1 MIEALRSARTTDAA
15 SSRPRSALVAGAS
28 RGLGLL
34 IARDLARRGLDVAIC
49 ARDAVELEHAVA
61 QLGREG
67 HTVRSYV
74 CDVTDRTAVT
84 DLVARLEQ
92 EHGALDVAIH
102 VAGIIQ
108 VGPLTAMTPERF
120 DEAIDIMLRGPINL
134 ALAALPG
141 MRERGFGRIGTVTS
155 IGGVVSVPHLLP
167 YSTAKFG
174 AVGFSQGL
182 SAELAGTGV
191 TSTTIVPG
199 LMRTGSH
206 LHAQFTGDAGSEFA
220 WFGPGASLPFV
231 AMDAEK
237 AARRMVQGVLAGD
250 PMVTLTPMAHVGKRL
265 AGLAPAATTRLMGV
279 VNRALPTG
287 TDGDIREG
295 MDARTEL
302 RPAARRVVDT
312 LTAVGDRVARRTNET
327 RPSPHVATRTDAHGS
342 IDAPHEPDSGDDP
355 LHSDAVNP

>member
-1 MIEALRSARTTDAA
+1 M
-15 SSRPRSALVAGAS
+15 SRPRTALVAGAS

-49 ARDAVELEHAVA
+49 ARDAVELEQAVA
-61 QLGREG
+61 QLAGEG
-67 HTVRSYV
+67 AAVRSYV

-84 DLVARLEQ
+84 DLVARVER
-92 EHGALDVAIH
+92 ETGPLDVAIH

-108 VGPLTAMTPERF
+108 VGPVDAMTGDRF

-134 ALAALPG
+134 ALAVLPG

-167 YSTAKFG
+167 YSSAKFG

-206 LHAQFTGDAGSEFA
+206 LHAHFTGDAGSEFA
-220 WFGPGASLPFV
+220 WFGPGASLPLV

-237 AARRMVQGVLAGD
+237 AARRMAQGVLAGD
-250 PMVTLTPMAHVGKRL
+250 PMVTLTPMAHIGRRV
-265 AGLAPAATTRLMGV
+265 AGVAPATTTRLMGL

-287 TDGDIREG
+287 SDGDVREG
-295 MDARTEL
+295 MHARTEL
-302 RPAARRVVDT
+302 RPRARRVVDT
-312 LTAVGDRVARRTNET
+312 LTAMGDRVARRTNET
-327 RPSPHVATRTDAHGS
+327 TPSPLMPTSADAHGR
-342 IDAPHEPDSGDDP
+342 IEESGP
-355 LHSDAVNP
+355 

>member
-1 MIEALRSARTTDAA
+1 MIESRAAPHQNHGRTM
-15 SSRPRSALVAGAS
+15 SRPRTALVAGAS

-49 ARDAVELEHAVA
+49 ARDAVELDQAVA
-61 QLGREG
+61 QLAHQGD
-67 HTVRSYV
+67 TVRSYV
-74 CDVTDRTAVT
+74 CDVTDRSAVT
-84 DLVARLEQ
+84 DLVARLER

-108 VGPLTAMTPERF
+108 VGPLDAMIADRF

-141 MRERGFGRIGTVTS
+141 MRERNFGRIGTVTS
-155 IGGVVSVPHLLP
+155 IGGVISVPHLLP

-220 WFGPGASLPFV
+220 WFGPGASLPLL

-237 AARRMVQGVLAGD
+237 AAGRMVRGVLAGD
-250 PMVTLTPMAHVGKRL
+250 PVVTLTPMAHIGKRV
-265 AGLAPAATTRLMGV
+265 AGLAPATTTRVMGLV
-279 VNRALPTG
+279 GRALPTG
-287 TDGDIREG
+287 SDGDVREG

-302 RPAARRVVDT
+302 GPIARRVVDT

-327 RPSPHVATRTDAHGS
+327 KPSPHVATGTDNHGP
-342 IDAPHEPDSGDDP
+342 IEEPRP
-355 LHSDAVNP
+355 

>member
-1 MIEALRSARTTDAA
+1 M
-15 SSRPRSALVAGAS
+15 SRPQTALVAGAS

-34 IARDLARRGLDVAIC
+34 VARDLARRGLDVAIC

-61 QLGREG
+61 QLASEG
-67 HTVRSYV
+67 DTVRSYV
-74 CDVTDRTAVT
+74 CDVTDRTAVN
-84 DLVARLEQ
+84 DLVARLER
-92 EHGALDVAIH
+92 ENETLDVAIH

-108 VGPLTAMTPERF
+108 VGPLDAMAADRF

-134 ALAALPG
+134 ALAAVPG
-141 MRERGFGRIGTVTS
+141 MRDRGFGRIATVTS

-206 LHAQFTGDAGSEFA
+206 LHAQFTGDAGSEYA
-220 WFGPGASLPFV
+220 WFGPGASLPLL

-237 AARRMVQGVLAGD
+237 AAGRMVRGVLAGD
-250 PMVTLTPMAHVGKRL
+250 PVVTLTPMAHIGKRV
-265 AGLAPAATTRLMGV
+265 AGLAPATTTRLMGLV
-279 VNRALPTG
+279 SRALPTG
-287 TDGDIREG
+287 SDVDVREG

-302 RPAARRVVDT
+302 RPATRRVVDT
-312 LTAVGDRVARRTNET
+312 LTAVGDRVARRTNEAT
-327 RPSPHVATRTDAHGS
+327 HAGRRSSPSPAH
-342 IDAPHEPDSGDDP
+342 DP
-355 LHSDAVNP
+355 P